1 MHENTKAN
9 VFDVYL
15 LKNTC
20 EQRINYYVGRN
31 FKENAF
37 SEQFKA
43 DNRYS
48 LLKNALGTGGS
59 RSGITT
65 VGRISRRRDK
75 MDNKVYL

>member
-1 MHENTKAN
+1 MYENTKAN

-31 FKENAF
+31 FKENDF

-48 LLKNALGTGGS
+48 LLKKCAGH
-59 RSGITT
+59 
-65 VGRISRRRDK
+65 RRLPLRNYYRWA
-75 MDNKVYL
+75 NKQTEG